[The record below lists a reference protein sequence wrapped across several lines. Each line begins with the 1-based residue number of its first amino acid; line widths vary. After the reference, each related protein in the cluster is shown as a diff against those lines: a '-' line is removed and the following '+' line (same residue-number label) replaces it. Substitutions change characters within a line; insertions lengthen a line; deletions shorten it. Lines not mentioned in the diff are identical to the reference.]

1 MMLSVMPSMMRFTAE
16 LISWIEGNLD
26 SPLMINDV
34 TRKSGYSKWHLQRLF
49 KKETGLSL
57 GTYIRNRRLSKAAVE
72 LKLTNQT
79 IQDVALRYC
88 FDSQQSFTRTFKKH
102 FGIAPGHYRKLP
114 SWDFSSLQPS
124 LEDTLEWLPIP
135 EVALP
140 PLMPSDTRMYTYVQN
155 VDDFTACNGNL
166 PRVKLWESLAE
177 RQPGSDAVM
186 YAFSTFYPDDNR
198 IHRRVR
204 VNYHLG
210 MFGATHGDDDFR
222 WMREKGYSVAAVSP
236 EDLPYQSDNNTHYLC
251 FKFSGGEQEYTTF
264 LQTIYNHI
272 LPGQGYIRTDGCDV
286 EIIRCRKTAQGKIA
300 TDLFDVDYYI
310 PFAPQ

>member
-16 LISWIEGNLD
+16 LIGWIEGNLD

-72 LKLTNQT
+72 LKLTSQT

-102 FGIAPGHYRKLP
+102 FGISPGHYRKLP

-124 LEDTLEWLPIP
+124 LGGVLEWLPIP
-135 EVALP
+135 DVVSAP
-140 PLMPSDTRMYTYVQN
+140 RMPSETRMYTYVQN
-155 VDDFTACNGNL
+155 VDDFTANNGNM
-166 PRVKLWESLAE
+166 PRVKLWESVAE
-177 RQPGSDAVM
+177 KQPETHAVI
-186 YAFSTFYPDDNR
+186 YALSTFCPDDNR
-198 IHRRVR
+198 VHRCVR
-204 VNYHLG
+204 INYHLG
-210 MFGATHGDDDFR
+210 TLAATQGSDDFR
-222 WMREKGYSVAAVSP
+222 VMPQTANTGAGTLLDDSP
-236 EDLPYQSDNNTHYLC
+236 HRSDESAHYLR
-251 FKFSGGEQEYTTF
+251 FKFSGAEQEYAAF
-264 LQTIYNHI
+264 LQTLYHHI
-272 LPGQGYIRTDGCDV
+272 LPGQGYIRTEGCDL

-300 TDLFDVDYYI
+300 TDFFEVDYYI
-310 PFAPQ
+310 PFTPQ